1 MSNPSYR
8 RKWGFFL
15 GLATA
20 LAFTLVSQ
28 GINFLLMPGVPL
40 FLPPFGA
47 VGNVILGVL
56 LGVLVGLVAA
66 WPENFFIGVLLS
78 SLIGWI
84 AVSVASMFTG
94 QLEQQA
100 AVNRAAALVIILIP
114 IVGFFVPFMAFFR
127 WIVVREEAASIEQQR
142 LGTPWQRTRLVLPLV
157 LLLIAGWLGY
167 FNRYPPRGQN
177 AVTRMHQML
186 QAASASG
193 SQELPVPL
201 SPPNVVGFR
210 EKSTGAYTMV
220 WDPDESNR
228 FAIPRPSG
236 NDPASAVIT
245 TFDNGWMLVCIFTSP
260 DRPPNCRGFDQL
272 PDFST
277 P

>member
-1 MSNPSYR
+1 MSNSSYR

-28 GINFLLMPGVPL
+28 GINFLVMPGVPL
-40 FLPPFGA
+40 YLPPFGA
-47 VGNVILGVL
+47 VGNVVLGVL
-56 LGVLVGLVAA
+56 LGVLIGVVAT

-84 AVSVASMFTG
+84 AVSVASIFTG
-94 QLEQQA
+94 QMEQQA
-100 AVNRAAALVIILIP
+100 AVNRAAALVIIALP
-114 IVGFFVPFMAFFR
+114 MVGFFVPLMAFFR
-127 WIVVREEAASIEQQR
+127 WIVVREEKASIEQQR
-142 LGTPWQRTRLVLPLV
+142 LGTPWRATRLILPLV

-186 QAASASG
+186 QTASE
-193 SQELPVPL
+193 SQELPGPL
-201 SPPNVVGFR
+201 GPPNITDFR
-210 EKSTGAYTMV
+210 ERASQNYTIR
-220 WDPDESNR
+220 WDPDDSNR

-272 PDFST
+272 PDFSN

>member
-1 MSNPSYR
+1 MSKPSYR

-56 LGVLVGLVAA
+56 LGVVVGLVAA

-94 QLEQQA
+94 QMEQQET
-100 AVNRAAALVIILIP
+100 VNRAAALVLILIP

-127 WIVVREEAASIEQQR
+127 WIIVREEKASIEEQR
-142 LGTPWQRTRLVLPLV
+142 LGTPWRATRLVLPLV

-186 QAASASG
+186 QTASE
-193 SQELPVPL
+193 SQELPAPL
-201 SPPNVVGFR
+201 SPPNITNFR
-210 EKSTGAYTMV
+210 EKAAGDYTMR
-220 WDPDESNR
+220 WDPDENNR

-245 TFDNGWMLVCIFTSP
+245 TYKSGWMLVCIFTSP
-260 DRPPNCRGFDQL
+260 DRPPNCRGFDRPPGQ
-272 PDFST
+272 
-277 P
+277 